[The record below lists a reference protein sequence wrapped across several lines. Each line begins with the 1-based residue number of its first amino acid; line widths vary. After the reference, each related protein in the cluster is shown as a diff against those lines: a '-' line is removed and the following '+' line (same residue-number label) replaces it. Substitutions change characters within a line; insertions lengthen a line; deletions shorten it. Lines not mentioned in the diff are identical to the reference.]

1 MKADIVLSSYA
12 VFSGLED
19 SAKPGAIAI
28 RGNRIIAVGSSEEIE
43 SYVGDN
49 TLVYHYGNQLIMPG
63 FHDFHV
69 HAMMGSLSL
78 ESVNLFEARSE
89 KEAVEM
95 VQRYTETKP
104 EEDWIIGFMWDS
116 SYWEDKRFPNRFS
129 LDEVFPDK
137 PVILFHAEGHYSWV
151 NTKALEIAKINGQTQ
166 NPPNGVIEK
175 GEDGEPTGI
184 LIEEASSL
192 ITKYAYDLPKEKKR
206 NLFKGFLNEAAR
218 YGVTSVNNLYG
229 TETLSKLDDFEV
241 FREFEDMEAL
251 TVRMHLFPALDG
263 DIEEAIK
270 LRDKYKTNKLRVSGL
285 KQFIDGV
292 VTSRTAYMLEPYSD
306 QPETYGM
313 PARSPEEIKDWV
325 VEADQHGFSIRFHAI
340 GDAAIRFAL
349 DAYENAQKVNGE
361 RDARHAIEHI
371 EVIHPEDISRFM
383 SLKVIASMQPDHLAL
398 SERETYT
405 ERIGY
410 EREKYV
416 FVINSLINSGARLAL
431 GTDFPIDSLNPLQ
444 QIYRAVTR
452 IDSGGEVVWN
462 AEERISLSEALK
474 AYTYGSAFGTF
485 REHELGTLE
494 VGKLADIVVL
504 DQNLFDITPKDIVQ
518 AKVQLTIIDGKI
530 VFNGQRIPTEI

>member
-12 VFSGLED
+12 VFTGLED
-19 SAKPGAIAI
+19 LAKPGAIAI

-49 TLVYHYGNQLIMPG
+49 TLVYYYGNQLIMPG

-129 LDEVFPDK
+129 LDKVFPDR

>member
-12 VFSGLED
+12 VFTGLED

-28 RGNRIIAVGSSEEIE
+28 KGNRIIAVGSHEEIE
-43 SYVGDN
+43 SLVGDH
-49 TLVYHYGNQLIMPG
+49 TIVYQYGNQLIMPG

-95 VQRYTETKP
+95 VQRYAETKP
-104 EEDWIIGFMWDS
+104 EEEWIIGFMWDS
-116 SYWEDKRFPNRFS
+116 SYWADKRFPNRFS
-129 LDEVFPDK
+129 LDEVFPDR
-137 PVILFHAEGHYSWV
+137 PVILFHAEGHYTWV
-151 NTKALEIAKINGQTQ
+151 NTKALEIANINSQTP
-166 NPPNGVIEK
+166 NLPNGIIEK

-192 ITKYAYDLPKEKKR
+192 ITKYVYDLPKEKKR

-229 TETLSKLDDFEV
+229 TETLSKLDDFEI
-241 FREFEDMEAL
+241 FREFEDVEAL

-270 LRDKYKTNKLRVSGL
+270 LREIYKTDKLRVSGL

-313 PARSPEEIKDWV
+313 PAHSLEEIKDWV
-325 VEADQHGFSIRFHAI
+325 VEADQHGFSIRLHAI

-383 SLKVIASMQPDHLAL
+383 SLKVIVSMQPDHLAL

-462 AEERISLSEALK
+462 AKERISLSEALK

-504 DQNLFDITPKDIVQ
+504 DQNLFDITPQDIVQ
-518 AKVQLTIIDGKI
+518 AKVHLTISDGKI
-530 VFNGQRIPTEI
+530 VFNRERIPTDI